1 MNSDNNEKDEDLDFL
16 EENNSDNEIE
26 APVIKA
32 VKPKRVLNEKQR
44 EGFEKGRKIAHARSF
59 TKDYKLTK
67 KEIKDNLKKEKEEI
81 MIKNMNDLIAK
92 SRKQMEDKIIKLA
105 VSLKKN
111 QLAEEKRLAEYTK
124 NIDLNIPDEHIKEI
138 IREKKIAKSEP
149 VSEPVKPNPFEKYY
163 FL

>member
-16 EENNSDNEIE
+16 EDSDNEIE

-59 TKDYKLTK
+59 KKDYKEMK
-67 KEIKDNLKKEKEEI
+67 KEIKENLKKEKEEI

-124 NIDLNIPDEHIKEI
+124 NIDMNIPDEHIKEI

-149 VSEPVKPNPFEKYY
+149 VSKPNPFDKYY